1 MIHLKKIIRL
11 GYRAIGYKNFN
22 FFDIENMD
30 WTTGYLA
37 DAQGRYIDHNNHTLV
52 FKDSYLKK
60 VDGQPYSNSS
70 LNSSHHNGDSSHQN
84 RVKM

>member
-1 MIHLKKIIRL
+1 MTHFKKIIRL
-11 GYRAIGYKNFN
+11 GYRAVGYKNFN
-22 FFDIENMD
+22 FFDVENMD

-60 VDGQPYSNSS
+60 VDGKPFASENNSDS
-70 LNSSHHNGDSSHQN
+70 LQKN
-84 RVKM
+84 RARM